1 MGNFDR
7 VVISVSIDLPSNSQQ
22 DAQFHCLAYD
32 HSRADWDGLHYYLI
46 DVKGRISLN
55 LVLLLLLVN
64 YMSGFMMELMYMLHI
79 VSIRS
84 SLSHLHG
91 FHLRAAAIIHRNN
104 FFCLCQQNKS
114 SESKEK
120 IRKASNSYKSVLEAA
135 RLAYANKTKE
145 SIACRKLGSL
155 SICLIANSVLN
166 KSKSA
171 IPQASAYEKQGRATI
186 GCLIMKFRGYG
197 CVKSCMPPPK

>member
-1 MGNFDR
+1 MN
-7 VVISVSIDLPSNSQQ
+7 VVSELYEWV
-22 DAQFHCLAYD
+22 H
-32 HSRADWDGLHYYLI
+32 DGI
-46 DVKGRISLN
+46 DVYVAHCKYQ
-55 LVLLLLLVN
+55 VKPQ
-64 YMSGFMMELMYMLHI
+64 
-79 VSIRS
+79 S
-84 SLSHLHG
+84 SPWFSAAC
-91 FHLRAAAIIHRNN
+91 AAAIIHRNN

-135 RLAYANKTKE
+135 RLAYAIKMKE
-145 SIACRKLGSL
+145 SIACQKLGSL

-197 CVKSCMPPPK
+197 RVKSCMPPTK